1 MTARSSPASQQA
13 LAAARGLMQQGRNAE
28 AAALLRRLTDQ
39 EPRNADALLLLGG
52 ALQPLGDLAGSE
64 AALRAATT
72 ADRKDPRALAA
83 LGDLLARTE
92 RPEEAEKAL
101 AKSLSL
107 DRRQPFVVGMLAR
120 LLNDQRRFGEAIKT
134 TTALCADHARADVPV
149 LWEHA
154 RALSGLARLDEALEV
169 RRAIAQRQ
177 PNDALAAHNVGS
189 ALADLKRHEAAAAEL
204 RRALALGSQ
213 HPETW
218 WLLAGAY
225 LNLGRFADC
234 EDALRQVIAR
244 SPLHMEAW
252 RELGHVVWMR
262 TADLPGTAALYDPAI
277 ARYPRAA
284 GFRVLK
290 AKIHEYAGDPEGGYR
305 VLTEAG
311 APRDSADIEVTAA
324 QAAMR
329 FDRAKALAHAR
340 RAMHL
345 QPESHVVRS
354 ALVDLLVANGHA
366 DEALSQAD
374 ALLAEDPADQHALAL
389 KATALRQL
397 SDPDYSRLYD
407 FETMVRGWTID
418 TPQGWPSLSA
428 YLADLKAALLR
439 MHTLKAHPIG
449 QSLRKGTQTHEDLTV
464 SSDPAIRAFF
474 EAIDGPIR
482 RHMKA
487 LGEGRDPLRRR
498 NTFNYRISGIWSVRL
513 QPNGF
518 HEDHLHP
525 QGWLSSAFYVDLPP
539 AVDAGGREGWIKF
552 GEPGVKS
559 DPPLGP
565 EYFVKPEPG
574 MLVLFPSYMWH
585 GTVPFGGD
593 QPRLTIAFDVVP
605 A

>member
-1 MTARSSPASQQA
+1 MTARSASPSPA

-28 AAALLRRLTDQ
+28 AAALLRRLVGQ
-39 EPRNADALLLLGG
+39 EPRNADAWLLLGG
-52 ALQPLGDLAGSE
+52 ALQPLGDMAGSE
-64 AALRAATT
+64 AALRAATA

-83 LGDLLARTE
+83 LGDLLARTD
-92 RPEEAEKAL
+92 RPAEAEKAF
-101 AKSLSL
+101 ARSLSI
-107 DRRQPFVVGMLAR
+107 DRRQPFVAGMLAR
-120 LLNDQRRFGEAIKT
+120 LLNDQKRFAEAIKA
-134 TTALCADHARADVPV
+134 TTALAADPARAEASV

-154 RALSGLARLDEALEV
+154 RALSGLARLEEALEI
-169 RRAIAQRQ
+169 RRAIARRQ
-177 PNDALAAHNVGS
+177 PTDALAAHNVGA
-189 ALADLKRHEAAAAEL
+189 ALADLKRHEAAVAEFN
-204 RRALALGSQ
+204 RALALGSQ

-218 WLLAGAY
+218 WQLAGAL
-225 LNLGRFADC
+225 LNLGRFAEC
-234 EDALRQVIAR
+234 EAALRQAIAR
-244 SPLHMEAW
+244 SPLHMDAW

-277 ARYPRAA
+277 ARYPAAA

-290 AKIHEYAGDPEGGYR
+290 AKVHEYAGDPEGAYR
-305 VLTEAG
+305 VLTEPG

-329 FDRAKALAHAR
+329 FDRVRALAHAR
-340 RAMHL
+340 RAMQL

-354 ALVDLLVANGHA
+354 ALIDLLVANGQPA
-366 DEALSQAD
+366 EALSHAD
-374 ALLAEDPADQHALAL
+374 ALLTEDPADQHALAL

-397 SDPDYSRLYD
+397 GDPGYAALYD
-407 FETMVRGWTID
+407 YPAMVRAWTID
-418 TPQGWPSLSA
+418 TPSGWPDLA
-428 YLADLKAALLR
+428 GYLADLKAALLR

-449 QSLRKGTQTHEDLTV
+449 QSLRKGTQTHEDLTA
-464 SSDPAIRAFF
+464 SDDPAIRAFF
-474 EAIDGPIR
+474 EAVDGPIR

-498 NTFNYRISGIWSVRL
+498 NRFNYRISGIWSVQL
-513 QPNGF
+513 LPHGF

-539 AVDAGGREGWIKF
+539 AVGAGGREGWIKF
-552 GEPGVKS
+552 GEPGVRS

-565 EYFVKPEPG
+565 EHFVKPEPG